1 VESFRIREG
10 DRAIETETESRKMMK
25 KRGKRRRRK
34 KDETEGKIEGASNV
48 KWWHC
53 RWFDG

>member
-1 VESFRIREG
+1 LESFRIREE

-48 KWWHC
+48 KW
-53 RWFDG
+53 